1 MSNKEERKAPVLRFK
16 GFTDDWE
23 QKELIDVLKQHITDG
38 PHETPKI
45 MKEGIPFISVEAI
58 VNNKIDFKRKRG
70 YISNEYNEKCNQKY
84 KPQKNDVYLVKSG
97 STVGKTAIVE
107 TNIPFNIWSPLAAL
121 RPNNA
126 TSPYFLF
133 YLLQTDN
140 LQSQVINK
148 SKGGTQP
155 NLSMR
160 LLEHFKIFVP
170 NNIDYQ
176 TQIARLLINVDKIIS
191 LQQRKLDILRQLK
204 KTYLSEMYC
213 IKKLQNPKLRFLGFS
228 TNWKKYQI
236 KQLGKVITGST
247 PSTKHSEY
255 YNNKDGIPWVT
266 PTDIHQ
272 NITYSSARKISKKG
286 QKIARIVPQNTILV
300 TCIAS
305 IGKNTI
311 LGQMGSF
318 NQQIN
323 GLIPDFK
330 KYDLYF
336 LFTQT
341 EFWSLKMKQLASAG
355 TMQIVNKKEFENI
368 ETFIPNLN
376 EQQKIGSLFLQLDNC
391 VSDTQKKITSF
402 KQIKNFLLQNMFI

>member
-1 MSNKEERKAPVLRFK
+1 MSKKEQRKAPVLRFK

-23 QKELIDVLKQHITDG
+23 QRKLGDIATFINGRAYSKNELLHQGKYKVLRVGNFYTNDSWYYSDMELDKKYYANYGDLLYTWSATFG
-38 PHETPKI
+38 PHIWKGEKVIYHYHIWKI
-45 MKEGIPFISVEAI
+45 ILSDEIT
-58 VNNKIDFKRKRG
+58 
-70 YISNEYNEKCNQKY
+70 
-84 KPQKNDVYLVKSG
+84 KNF
-97 STVGKTAIVE
+97 T
-107 TNIPFNIWSPLAAL
+107 
-121 RPNNA
+121 
-126 TSPYFLF
+126 
-133 YLLQTDN
+133 LQ
-140 LQSQVINK
+140 
-148 SKGGTQP
+148 
-155 NLSMR
+155 
-160 LLEHFKIFVP
+160 LLEHDK
-170 NNIDYQ
+170 N
-176 TQIARLLINVDKIIS
+176 RLLAEKNGSTMIHLTKKDMENKEIVIPSSTNEQDKVGLLLTKLDYLIT
-191 LQQRKLDILRQLK
+191 LQQRKLDILKQLK

-391 VSDTQKKITSF
+391 VSDAQKKITSF

>member
-1 MSNKEERKAPVLRFK
+1 MNCANFFGIV
-16 GFTDDWE
+16 TWE
-23 QKELIDVLKQHITDG
+23 QRELIDVLKQHITDG
-38 PHETPKI
+38 PHETPRI

-191 LQQRKLDILRQLK
+191 LQQRKLNELKEVK
-204 KTYLSEMYC
+204 KTLLSQLFPSKGQYRP
-213 IKKLQNPKLRFLGFS
+213 IIRFKKFTNKWTKRKLG
-228 TNWKKYQI
+228 NIAKI
-236 KQLGKVITGST
+236 IGGGT
-247 PSTKHSEY
+247 PSTSNHDYWNGNINWYSPTEIG
-255 YNNKDGIPWVT
+255 NNIFVNSSNKKISIKGL
-266 PTDIHQ
+266 
-272 NITYSSARKISKKG
+272 NNSSAKLLPGGKTILFTSRAGIGNMAIMLTDGCTNQGFQSWVIDDTKIDIYFLYSLGRLLKHDAIRQASGSTFLEISNKEVKKLLLEIPSFTEQKLIGNMLRKIDDDIVRQKERIILITKIKK
-286 QKIARIVPQNTILV
+286 N
-300 TCIAS
+300 
-305 IGKNTI
+305 
-311 LGQMGSF
+311 
-318 NQQIN
+318 
-323 GLIPDFK
+323 
-330 KYDLYF
+330 
-336 LFTQT
+336 
-341 EFWSLKMKQLASAG
+341 
-355 TMQIVNKKEFENI
+355 
-368 ETFIPNLN
+368 
-376 EQQKIGSLFLQLDNC
+376 
-391 VSDTQKKITSF
+391 
-402 KQIKNFLLQNMFI
+402 LLQKLFV

>member
-1 MSNKEERKAPVLRFK
+1 MSNKEQRKAPVLRFK

-23 QKELIDVLKQHITDG
+23 QRKFSDIAQRISTNININLPNVTYDDIDSEN
-38 PHETPKI
+38 ETLNK
-45 MKEGIPFISVEAI
+45 GIKNLSSGKKGILF
-58 VNNKIDFKRKRG
+58 
-70 YISNEYNEKCNQKY
+70 
-84 KPQKNDVYLVKSG
+84 QKNDILFGKLRPYLNNIIKVDFKGIAVGDFWVLRAYEDSSFLFSLINTPQYKYIANISSG
-97 STVGKTAIVE
+97 SKMPRSDWNLVSK
-107 TNIPFNIWSPLAAL
+107 
-121 RPNNA
+121 
-126 TSPYFLF
+126 YLF
-133 YLLQTDN
+133 CVPSEKEQSHIGN
-140 LQSQVINK
+140 LILKLSQ
-148 SKGGTQP
+148 
-155 NLSMR
+155 
-160 LLEHFKIFVP
+160 
-170 NNIDYQ
+170 
-176 TQIARLLINVDKIIS
+176 LIT
-191 LQQRKLDILRQLK
+191 LQQRKLDILKQLK

-341 EFWSLKMKQLASAG
+341 EFWSLKMKQLASTG

-391 VSDTQKKITSF
+391 VSDAQKKITSF